1 MKPTLTI
8 VICSYKY
15 GHLASHAIESVLSQ
29 TVKPDH
35 IRFVD
40 DGVGD
45 CNHLPTLYPEVDFL
59 MREKNLGTVDN
70 FQDMLRR
77 VKTDYVMFL
86 GADNWLRPDTVE
98 ILKECMV
105 QHPNDII
112 MYDILVTGELAKQWL
127 TNHSIPHT
135 QHEGGYIWKRDDG
148 HHGSMCYNVS
158 KAKEVGGYNEGYG
171 KVTLED
177 QALFN
182 RMKAND
188 SLVTHIHE
196 PLLFYR
202 RHRENHNKIK

>member
-8 VICSYKY
+8 CICSYKY
-15 GHLASHAIESVLSQ
+15 GHLAAHAIESVLAQ
-29 TVKPDH
+29 TVKPDK
-35 IRFVD
+35 ILFVD

-45 CNHLPTLYPEVDFL
+45 CFLLPEIYPEVEFTL
-59 MREKNLGTVDN
+59 RTKNKGTVDN
-70 FQDMLRR
+70 FQDMLNE
-77 VKTDYVMFL
+77 VDTDYVMFL

-98 ILKECMV
+98 ILKQCIVE
-105 QHPNDII
+105 QPNDII
-112 MYDILVTGELAKQWL
+112 MYDIYVTGELAKEWV
-127 TNHSIPHT
+127 TTRSVPTIE
-135 QHEGGYIWKRDDG
+135 HEGGYVWNRQGG

-182 RMKAND
+182 RMKANG

-202 RHRENHNKIK
+202 RHRENHNKI

>member
-15 GHLASHAIESVLSQ
+15 GHLASHAIESVLAQ
-29 TVKPDH
+29 TVKPDK
-35 IRFVD
+35 ILFVD
-40 DGVGD
+40 DGAGD
-45 CNHLPTLYPEVDFL
+45 CKHLLSLYPEVEYIL
-59 MREKNLGTVDN
+59 REKNLGTVDN
-70 FQDMLRR
+70 FQDMLNR
-77 VKTDYVMFL
+77 VTTDYVMFL

-98 ILKECMV
+98 ILINTIKET
-105 QHPNDII
+105 PNDII
-112 MYDILVTGELAKQWL
+112 MYDIYVTGELAKQWF
-127 TNHSIPHT
+127 TSRSVPTIE
-135 QHEGGYIWKRDDG
+135 HEGGYVWNRQGG

-177 QALFN
+177 QALFT
-182 RMKAND
+182 RMRNNG

-202 RHRENHNKIK
+202 RHRENYNKI